1 MPTRTVVLTDHHE
14 SVIET
19 LVDPGRY
26 RDASDLLRE
35 GLRLVERSEA
45 LEAAKLKAL
54 QGAAAVGFGDRDA
67 GQFRDVE
74 SDELPEFI
82 AVLTQRVDHGAGKSN
97 VAEIRVSQP
106 GRTQNGAQSPS
117 VTIIIPALLQSPLN
131 RCFIRLGRD
140 TGVDGGNRLA
150 PSSKQPVANLVRGR

>member
-14 SVIET
+14 SVIDA

-82 AVLTQRVDHGAGKSN
+82 AA
-97 VAEIRVSQP
+97 
-106 GRTQNGAQSPS
+106 
-117 VTIIIPALLQSPLN
+117 
-131 RCFIRLGRD
+131 LGRRAAHK
-140 TGVDGGNRLA
+140 TGR
-150 PSSKQPVANLVRGR
+150 